1 MLENE
6 FSKISNGIFIYS
18 KVWSYTIRMKKKLP
32 NINLFIKKNV
42 KFFNN
47 FIKNSPLKERWF
59 KHTSISKR

>member
-6 FSKISNGIFIYS
+6 FPKISNGIFIFS
-18 KVWSYTIRMKKKLP
+18 KVWSYTIRMKKKTTKYKS
-32 NINLFIKKNV
+32 IYKKNV

-47 FIKNSPLKERWF
+47 FFKNSPLKERWF